1 MDDFTLSVSVSRET
15 PLNQLSAATWTVG
28 PDLRLTSWDGGG
40 LVPPDVAPNIR
51 PGKSI
56 ADILRTHNVDS
67 AALAAH
73 ARTLGGAATELSVR
87 AAGREFQV
95 SLSPLRGS
103 GNHVIGVVGKAVEVT
118 AEARDYER
126 TRREADFGRALSTF
140 LGHAMRHKVDDTFYQ
155 QTLEAALAMVPGAQ
169 AGSFWLRNHDA
180 TYQAVAALGFELAAL
195 EDVTLT
201 AEELSHA
208 EPGHAARLA
217 DAARRGGV
225 NPEEPGRRRAP
236 APADVVRAT
245 LSVPVTLGDEAVA
258 YLCLHSFEI
267 GDAFDDQAREFVQL
281 FANELAALFGHV
293 QLQVALGEGR
303 ARLERFVGEY
313 RALADFSAEIETIH
327 DPEELIEYGMEHLLH
342 TFRFDTAMFTEL
354 RGQALH
360 FTRVRGAASEE
371 LSQALVEPQPLGA
384 GINGRVAASGE
395 PLYVEDYAS
404 WPSRHEPYV
413 ATGVLSMLAL
423 PIRRQGQV
431 LHTLAFATIKRQ
443 AALDYYALRIARGF
457 VKRLEN
463 AFERAY
469 HLQEIKATREATF
482 RSLGVAL
489 EYRDLE
495 TRGHTDRV
503 VNLARCFADA
513 VGLDPEQRQALA
525 WGAYLHDLG
534 KLAVPDAIL
543 LKPAK
548 LTAEEFAA
556 IRRHTLYGVEMVR
569 DIAFLPAETVAVVRS
584 HHERW
589 DGGGYP
595 DGLAG
600 EDIPLL
606 ARMFSLV
613 DVYDALTS
621 ERPYKRAWT
630 HADAVTELQKQ
641 AGSQFDPHLV
651 PLFLAALTEA
661 AA

>member
-1 MDDFTLSVSVSRET
+1 M
-15 PLNQLSAATWTVG
+15 
-28 PDLRLTSWDGGG
+28 
-40 LVPPDVAPNIR
+40 
-51 PGKSI
+51 
-56 ADILRTHNVDS
+56 
-67 AALAAH
+67 
-73 ARTLGGAATELSVR
+73 
-87 AAGREFQV
+87 
-95 SLSPLRGS
+95 
-103 GNHVIGVVGKAVEVT
+103 
-118 AEARDYER
+118 
-126 TRREADFGRALSTF
+126 
-140 LGHAMRHKVDDTFYQ
+140 
-155 QTLEAALAMVPGAQ
+155 
-169 AGSFWLRNHDA
+169 
-180 TYQAVAALGFELAAL
+180 
-195 EDVTLT
+195 
-201 AEELSHA
+201 
-208 EPGHAARLA
+208 
-217 DAARRGGV
+217 
-225 NPEEPGRRRAP
+225 
-236 APADVVRAT
+236 
-245 LSVPVTLGDEAVA
+245 
-258 YLCLHSFEI
+258 
-267 GDAFDDQAREFVQL
+267 
-281 FANELAALFGHV
+281 
-293 QLQVALGEGR
+293 
-303 ARLERFVGEY
+303 
-313 RALADFSAEIETIH
+313 
-327 DPEELIEYGMEHLLH
+327 
-342 TFRFDTAMFTEL
+342 
-354 RGQALH
+354 
-360 FTRVRGAASEE
+360 
-371 LSQALVEPQPLGA
+371 
-384 GINGRVAASGE
+384 
-395 PLYVEDYAS
+395 
-404 WPSRHEPYV
+404 
-413 ATGVLSMLAL
+413 
-423 PIRRQGQV
+423 
-431 LHTLAFATIKRQ
+431 LHTLAFATIKRH

-482 RSLGVAL
+482 RSLGMAP

-600 EDIPLL
+600 GDIPLL